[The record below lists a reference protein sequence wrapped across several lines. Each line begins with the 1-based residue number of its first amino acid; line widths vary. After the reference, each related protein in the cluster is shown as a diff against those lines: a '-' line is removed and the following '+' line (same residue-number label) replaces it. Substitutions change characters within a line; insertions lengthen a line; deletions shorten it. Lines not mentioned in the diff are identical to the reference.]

1 MAVAVEAAAS
11 SAQRSVTKRRQNA
24 GVMRATK
31 GDDMMVQSQLRGV
44 IAAAAAIMLAACGQ
58 GGTQAPAGTTSEQI
72 AIDGSSTVFPL
83 AEAAAEAFTTS
94 QTAAARVT
102 VGESGTGGGFGK
114 FCRGETQI
122 SNASRPI
129 SSEEMAACAA
139 SNVQYI
145 EIPIA
150 FDGIS
155 VVVHPSNP
163 LSNIT
168 MAELKTAWE
177 PAAQGRI
184 TTWRQVNAR
193 GPNTPLQLF
202 GPGTASGTFDYFTEA
217 VNGDGGSSRTDYT
230 PSEDDNVIVQGVAG
244 NAGAMGYFGYAYYE
258 ANRTRVKALSVNG
271 VAPSP
276 ETIASGDYPLSR
288 PLFIYVNAEALRR
301 PQVRRFVDYFIQ
313 NAATLAPRVGY
324 VALPAEAYAAFT
336 QRVAQN
342 QTGTAFGGQD
352 EVGLSISEI
361 VARPLSTH
369 AAPAQ

>member
-1 MAVAVEAAAS
+1 MK
-11 SAQRSVTKRRQNA
+11 AQTLRRA
-24 GVMRATK
+24 I
-31 GDDMMVQSQLRGV
+31 
-44 IAAAAAIMLAACGQ
+44 IAALAAIALASCGQ
-58 GGTQAPAGTTSEQI
+58 GATTQQGAGSSSEQI
-72 AIDGSSTVFPL
+72 AVDGSSTVFPL
-83 AEAAAEAFTTS
+83 AEAAAEGFGST
-94 QTAAARVT
+94 QTGGARVT

-129 SSEEMAACAA
+129 SAEEMQACAGA
-139 SNVQYI
+139 NIEYV

-163 LSNIT
+163 LTNIT
-168 MAELKTAWE
+168 MAELRRAWE
-177 PAAQGRI
+177 PGAQGRI
-184 TTWRQVNAR
+184 TQWRQINAR
-193 GPNTPLQLF
+193 GPEAALQLF

-244 NAGAMGYFGYAYYE
+244 NPGAMGYFGYAYYE

-288 PLFIYVNAEALRR
+288 PMFIYVNAEALRR
-301 PQVRRFVDYFIQ
+301 PQVRRFVNYFIQ

-324 VALPAEAYAAFT
+324 VPLPAEAYTAFA
-336 QRVAQN
+336 QRVANN
-342 QTGTAFGGQD
+342 QTGTAFGGHN
-352 EVGLSISEI
+352 EVGLSIAEI
-361 VARPLSTH
+361 TQRPLSTD
-369 AAPAQ
+369 AAAAQ